1 MKVELELEEMDKD
14 ELYDL
19 IDEYKKKIEEVERQI
34 TYLEKEES
42 VYKIEVGDVFLH
54 IDSSLDIFYIIRI
67 KSATYRDPTRDYNI
81 VYAVEIISSNI
92 EYGSPTL
99 VNSAMYRDDIMSMYK
114 KLDSEHYKNIHRLFN
129 EYTAERT
136 DLNVKY
142 HNLMTEIIKENIQ

>member
-34 TYLEKEES
+34 TCLEKEES
-42 VYKIEVGDVFLH
+42 GYKIEVGDVFLH
-54 IDSSLDIFYIIRI
+54 IDSSLDSLYIIRI

-81 VYAVEIISSNI
+81 VYGVEIISSNV
-92 EYGSPTL
+92 ELGSPTL

-114 KLDSEHYKNIHRLFN
+114 KIDPEHFKKMCSLFN

-142 HNLMTEIIKENIQ
+142 HELMTEIIKENIQ

>member
-1 MKVELELEEMDKD
+1 MNIFIKELREEIVN
-14 ELYDL
+14 Y
-19 IDEYKKKIEEVERQI
+19 YKKIEEIERRI
-34 TYLEKEES
+34 AILESQEDD
-42 VYKIEVGDVFLH
+42 YKIEVGDVFLH
-54 IDSSLDIFYIIRI
+54 IDSSHDSFYIIRI
-67 KSATYRDPTRDYNI
+67 KSATYRDPTRDNSI

-114 KLDSEHYKNIHRLFN
+114 KIDSEHYKNIHRLFN
-129 EYTAERT
+129 EYTAECT